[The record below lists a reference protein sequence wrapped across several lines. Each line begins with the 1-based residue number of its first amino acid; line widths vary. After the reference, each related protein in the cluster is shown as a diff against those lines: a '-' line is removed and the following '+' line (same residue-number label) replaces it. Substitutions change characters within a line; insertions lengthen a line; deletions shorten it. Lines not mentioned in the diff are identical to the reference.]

1 MSGSDNQEDY
11 KQYFFYI
18 LFKRKWLIIV
28 ISILGIAGTAIGTY
42 VSTPLY
48 KATSKIRVRS
58 NISQEVVLFNDL
70 YQQVPRATNII
81 PANNFIEVA
90 GSETLARALVE
101 QFELDKKLQR
111 QSEDPQDFREYFW
124 YFVDELKYWTKKVVK
139 YPYNLYKEYI
149 KGEPPKE
156 SEPNYTEKAVKKFR
170 KDTTELNNVAESDII
185 KLTIWGESPKE
196 AEAISRELTNLVIQR
211 SVALEQSTASY
222 GYDFSKGKAAKARK
236 ELGLLEDKMN
246 RFKQKREVS
255 KIDRQKEIKLDE
267 LDDVEKNL
275 ISVNTDLSSKKARLE
290 EGRRQI
296 NEQKKM
302 LTSLDSYQNL
312 LNENISLSVD
322 INALK
327 AKQKEYES
335 ARQKIKAEL
344 RELVD
349 SETELKQLER
359 EVELKEQLFNQL
371 SSKHDK
377 LDVQRV
383 SQLSGIDL
391 SIIDSP
397 TLAEN
402 AEEDWPDWYLNMGIG
417 IPSSILVAIILAF
430 MLELLNDSF
439 WTPGQIT
446 KRLNIPVLGTIQE
459 IKKKKKHPA

>member
-1 MSGSDNQEDY
+1 MSGSDNKEDY
-11 KQYFFYI
+11 KQDFFYI

-42 VSTPLY
+42 VSYPLH

-58 NISQEVVLFNDL
+58 NISQEIVLFNDL
-70 YQQVPRATNII
+70 YQQVPRSTNIL

-90 GSETLARALVE
+90 ESETLARELVE
-101 QFELDKKLQR
+101 RFELDKKLQR
-111 QSEDPQDFREYFW
+111 QAEDPQDFREYFW
-124 YFVDELKYWTKKVVK
+124 YFVDELKYWTKKVIK

-149 KGEPPKE
+149 QGEPPKE
-156 SEPNYTEKAVKKFR
+156 SQPNYTEKAVKKFR
-170 KDTTELNNVAESDII
+170 NDMTEINNIAESDII

-196 AEAISRELTNLVIQR
+196 AEAISRQLSNLVIQR
-211 SVALEQSTASY
+211 SIALEQSTAGY
-222 GYDFSKGKAAKARK
+222 GYDFSKGEVGKARK
-236 ELGLLEDKMN
+236 ELDLLEAVLKQY
-246 RFKQKREVS
+246 KQKWDIS
-255 KIDRQKEIKLDE
+255 KIETQQEIKLGE

-275 ISVNTDLSSKKARLE
+275 RSVNAEVSSKSARLD

-312 LNENISLSVD
+312 LNENIALNVD

-335 ARQKIKAEL
+335 ARQKIKAAL
-344 RELVD
+344 KALVER
-349 SETELKQLER
+349 ETELKKLVR
-359 EVELKEQLFNQL
+359 EVDLKEQLFNQL

-402 AEEDWPDWYLNMGIG
+402 AEQDWPDWYLNMGIG
-417 IPSSILVAIILAF
+417 IPSSMLAAIILAF

-446 KRLNIPVLGTIQE
+446 KRFNMPVLGTIQE
-459 IKKKKKHPA
+459 IKKKKKHRA